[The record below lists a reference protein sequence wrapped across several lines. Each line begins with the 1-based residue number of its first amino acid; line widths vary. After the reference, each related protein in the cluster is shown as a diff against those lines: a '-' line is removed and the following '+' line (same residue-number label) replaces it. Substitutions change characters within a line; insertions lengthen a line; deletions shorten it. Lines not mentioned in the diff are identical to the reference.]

1 MFLTPKKLQSAD
13 DECCKLYPAAR
24 QLFVHKNGL
33 EKARNSIGFVKI
45 ISLKSANCV
54 LTLRKRRFCVAK
66 EPLLPCK
73 TYAFGMQNN
82 RFYNVL
88 VNRKLCDY
96 YVCEKYLQFSCLLF
110 LHRKGC
116 SYEISSSCFSF

>member
-1 MFLTPKKLQSAD
+1 M
-13 DECCKLYPAAR
+13 
-24 QLFVHKNGL
+24 HKNGL
-33 EKARNSIGFVKI
+33 EKAGNSIDFVKI

-82 RFYNVL
+82 RFYNAL
-88 VNRKLCDY
+88 ITSDLANSCTCK
-96 YVCEKYLQFSCLLF
+96 KYLQYFRFFFTHKMSCSRLVSLF
-110 LHRKGC
+110 RNIAYGIAAAILQ
-116 SYEISSSCFSF
+116 

>member
-1 MFLTPKKLQSAD
+1 M
-13 DECCKLYPAAR
+13 AR

-33 EKARNSIGFVKI
+33 EKAGNSVDFVKI

-73 TYAFGMQNN
+73 TYTFGKQNN
-82 RFYNVL
+82 RFYSVL
-88 VNRKLCDY
+88 I
-96 YVCEKYLQFSCLLF
+96 EK
-110 LHRKGC
+110 
-116 SYEISSSCFSF
+116 